1 MTILNGGEGMID
13 KISKKRVTFKF
24 YAPEAESV
32 YLAGCFNEWNP
43 SANPLKKNK
52 DGNWSTV
59 ISLVPGRYQYRFVAD
74 GQWKDDPTCE
84 MRNVNQYGGYNCVLN
99 VD

>member
-1 MTILNGGEGMID
+1 MIN

-24 YAPEAESV
+24 YAPEAQSV
-32 YLAGCFNEWNP
+32 FLAGCFNEWNP
-43 SANPLKKNK
+43 AANPLKKNK

-59 ISLVPGRYQYRFVAD
+59 VSLVSGRYEYRFVAD

-99 VD
+99 ID